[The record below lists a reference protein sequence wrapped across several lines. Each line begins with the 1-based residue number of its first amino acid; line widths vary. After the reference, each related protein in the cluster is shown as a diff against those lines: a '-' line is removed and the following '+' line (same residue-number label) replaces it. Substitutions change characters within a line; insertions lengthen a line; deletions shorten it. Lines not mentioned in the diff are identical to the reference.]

1 MKKDLSS
8 QSSFKLKFENS
19 SNFSG
24 LNLRLSGFNFL
35 TRPSSFLW
43 TLLLAGILNLFS
55 FSIALNA
62 ESIIKFKVINGCL
75 VVVPV
80 SIDGKGPFDF
90 MIDTGSDGTA
100 IDLDLIREL
109 GVKPTS
115 TGILITAAAAKEV
128 SAGYP
133 LHHVQLGSRM
143 IPEVKAMAMDSA
155 SLKLR
160 KIRGVVGQDLL
171 AQFNYFLDF
180 KRHEMTIEEDNE
192 LSGRLIG
199 NSKILNYQKLEGRWM
214 VLVPR
219 EAGPALKMVLDA
231 GANEL
236 VMYDCEKLSLEID
249 NGSLRPAQ
257 VATILGTQH
266 LQAAR
271 LRRFEVGGI
280 VLRNL
285 LVILAKNG
293 TGVEALP
300 EDGSL
305 PVRLFNG
312 VYFNNTQ
319 GQVVLNPEFA
329 RTTQITFN
337 RQ

>member
-1 MKKDLSS
+1 MKKVLSS
-8 QSSFKLKFENS
+8 RSSFKLEFENS

-100 IDLDLIREL
+100 IDLDLVKEL

-133 LHHVQLGSRM
+133 LHHVQLGSQM
-143 IPEVKAMAMDSA
+143 VPEVKALAMDSA

-180 KRHEMTIEEDNE
+180 KRHEMTIEEGNE

-199 NSKILNYQKLEGRWM
+199 NSRILNYQKLEGRWM
-214 VLVPR
+214 VLVPQ

-236 VMYDCEKLSLEID
+236 VLYNCEKLSLDID
-249 NGSLRPAQ
+249 NGSLRPVQ

-266 LQAAR
+266 LRAAR

-285 LVILAKNG
+285 MVILAKND

-305 PVRLFNG
+305 PARLFNG
-312 VYFNNTQ
+312 IYFNNTQ
-319 GQVVLNPEFA
+319 GQMVLNPEFA
-329 RTTQITFN
+329 RTTRIVFN

>member
-1 MKKDLSS
+1 MKKVLSS
-8 QSSFKLKFENS
+8 RSCFKLEFENS

-35 TRPSSFLW
+35 TRPSCFLW
-43 TLLLAGILNLFS
+43 TLLLAGILSFFS
-55 FSIALNA
+55 FSIALKA
-62 ESIIKFKVINGCL
+62 ESIVKFKLIDGCL
-75 VVVPV
+75 VVVRV

-100 IDLDLIREL
+100 IDLDLVKEL

-115 TGILITAAAAKEV
+115 TGILITAAGARNV
-128 SAGYP
+128 PDGYP

-143 IPEVKAMAMDSA
+143 VPEVKAHAMDCA

-160 KIRGVVGQDLL
+160 KIRGIVGQDFL

-192 LSGRLIG
+192 LSGRLTG
-199 NSKILNYQKLEGRWM
+199 NSKRLNYQKLEGRWM
-214 VLVPR
+214 VLLPQ

-236 VMYDCEKLSLEID
+236 VLYDCEKLSLDID
-249 NGSLRPAQ
+249 NSSLRPVQ
-257 VATILGTQH
+257 VATLMGTQH

-271 LRRFEVGGI
+271 LRKFEVGGI
-280 VLRNL
+280 VLQNL
-285 LVILAKNG
+285 MVILAKNG

-305 PVRLFNG
+305 PARLFNG
-312 VYFNNTQ
+312 IYFNNAQ
-319 GQVVLNPEFA
+319 GQVALNPEFA
-329 RTTQITFN
+329 RTTQVVFN